1 MDPIKI
7 ALTGVLAPAVLAGV
21 ILAIAALV
29 GRRAGAGLRELA
41 APRWA
46 GVALA
51 AGFGL
56 GFAFTLGWPALL
68 PVDVTQ
74 VGPWAAVFAA
84 PLGFLSGRLRAA
96 ATALLGVGLGL
107 FLAGP
112 TQSGGELVLTTALVT
127 GAVVAMERGLALIG
141 DEGRGGSLVSLVFVS
156 GVAAVVLLSDTA
168 SLAVTTGGLAA
179 GLGAMFTMSLVAP
192 GLGVVSRAA
201 PVLALVSATHLFA
214 TTLYASGSLG
224 PVLILAV
231 SPLVVALGVRILRP
245 GQGLK
250 RALIP
255 AVLIGGTVGG
265 AGAWAASR
273 YLAEEEAPAVDG
285 GGSETPDDYGY

>member
-1 MDPIKI
+1 MDPIQV

-21 ILAIAALV
+21 VLVVAALFF
-29 GRRAGAGLRELA
+29 RRTGAGLKDLE

-46 GVALA
+46 GIALA

-56 GFAFTLGWPALL
+56 GFALTLDWPALP

-84 PLGFLSGRLRAA
+84 PLGFLSGRWRGA
-96 ATALLGVGLGL
+96 ATGALGLGLGL
-107 FLAGP
+107 FLAAP
-112 TQSGGELVLTTALVT
+112 TQTGGELVATGLLVA
-127 GAVVAMERGLALIG
+127 GVAVAIERGLALIG
-141 DEGRGGSLVSLVFVS
+141 DEGRAGVLVGLVFVS

-179 GLGAMFTMSLVAP
+179 GLGAALTMSLIAP
-192 GLGVVSRAA
+192 GLGAVSRAA
-201 PVLALVSATHLFA
+201 PVIALVATTHLFGS
-214 TTLYASGSLG
+214 TLYAGGSLG
-224 PVLILAV
+224 PVLVLAV
-231 SPLVVALGVRILRP
+231 APLVVALGVRFGRP
-245 GQGLK
+245 LQGVR
-250 RALIP
+250 RALVP
-255 AVLIGGTVGG
+255 AVLVGVTVGG

-285 GGSETPDDYGY
+285 GGSKTPDDYGY

>member
-1 MDPIKI
+1 MDPIKV

-21 ILAIAALV
+21 VLLVAALV
-29 GRRAGAGLRELA
+29 GRRAGSGLKDLE

-56 GFAFTLGWPALL
+56 GFALTLEWPALP

-84 PLGFLSGRLRAA
+84 PLGFLPGRWRAV
-96 ATALLGVGLGL
+96 ATGALGLGLGL
-107 FLAGP
+107 FLAAP
-112 TQSGGELVLTTALVT
+112 TQSGGELVLTSALVV
-127 GAVVAMERGLALIG
+127 GAVVAMERGLASIG
-141 DEGRGGSLVSLVFVS
+141 DEGRAGVLVSLVFVS

-179 GLGAMFTMSLVAP
+179 GLGAVFTMSLVAP
-192 GLGVVSRAA
+192 GLGAVGRAG
-201 PVLALVSATHLFA
+201 PVIALVAATHLFGS
-214 TTLYASGSLG
+214 TLYAGGSLG
-224 PVLILAV
+224 PVLVLAV
-231 SPLVVALGVRILRP
+231 APLVVALGVRWGRP
-245 GQGLK
+245 LQGLR
-250 RALIP
+250 RALVP
-255 AVLIGGTVGG
+255 AVLVGVTVGG

-273 YLAEEEAPAVDG
+273 YLAEDEAPAVDAG
-285 GGSETPDDYGY
+285 GGETPDDYGY

>member
-1 MDPIKI
+1 MDPIKV

-21 ILAIAALV
+21 VLLVAAFF
-29 GRRAGAGLRELA
+29 GRRAGSGLKDLE

-56 GFAFTLGWPALL
+56 GFALTLEWPALP

-84 PLGFLSGRLRAA
+84 PLGFLPGRWRAV
-96 ATALLGVGLGL
+96 ATGALGLGLGL
-107 FLAGP
+107 FLAAP
-112 TQSGGELVLTTALVT
+112 TQSGGELVLTSALVV
-127 GAVVAMERGLALIG
+127 GAVVAMERGLASIG
-141 DEGRGGSLVSLVFVS
+141 DEGRAGVMVSLVFVS

-179 GLGAMFTMSLVAP
+179 GLGALFTMSLVAP
-192 GLGVVSRAA
+192 GLGAVGRAG
-201 PVLALVSATHLFA
+201 PVIALVAATHLFGS
-214 TTLYASGSLG
+214 TLYAGGSLG
-224 PVLILAV
+224 PVLVLAV
-231 SPLVVALGVRILRP
+231 APLVVALGVRWGRP
-245 GQGLK
+245 LQGLR
-250 RALIP
+250 RALVP
-255 AVLIGGTVGG
+255 AVLVGVTVGG

-273 YLAEEEAPAVDG
+273 YLAEDEAPAVDA